1 MREGRGITIRALVFL
16 PPSASKQEP
25 EKIMDKEV
33 SDAIA
38 ELKAQGIPV
47 AVDPSGRQADLYI
60 ATAPN
65 GEKYEF
71 EAAGL
76 LDLKAKAKLHLEGLQ
91 ELHFAKKETPN
102 FHNPSRS

>member
-1 MREGRGITIRALVFL
+1 M
-16 PPSASKQEP
+16 
-25 EKIMDKEV
+25 EKDV
-33 SDAIA
+33 ADAIA
-38 ELKAQGIPV
+38 ELKAQGIQV
-47 AVDPSGRQADLYI
+47 AVNPSGNQADLYI

-76 LDLKAKAKLHLEGLQ
+76 LDLKSKEKLHLEGLQ
-91 ELHFAKKETPN
+91 ELHFAKKKAPN

>member
-1 MREGRGITIRALVFL
+1 MSMASSLEWIR
-16 PPSASKQEP
+16 EP

-33 SDAIA
+33 ADAIA

-47 AVDPSGRQADLYI
+47 TVDPSGSHADHYI
-60 ATAPN
+60 AITPN

-76 LDLKAKAKLHLEGLQ
+76 LDLKAKARLNLEGLQ
-91 ELHFAKKETPN
+91 ELHFAKKKIPN
-102 FHNPSRS
+102 FHNPSGT